1 VASKGGKMKR
11 IFLILILVAL
21 LTVVFVLMGGG
32 RWLKSAGLW
41 IGGVGS
47 KAEDVKQ
54 TIEKK
59 AQGVEKSVEKGIE
72 AVKPGEKK

>member
-1 VASKGGKMKR
+1 MASKGGKMKR
-11 IFLILILVAL
+11 IFLVLTLTAL
-21 LTVVFVLMGGG
+21 LMVVFVLLGGG
-32 RWLKSAGLW
+32 RWLKSAGVW

-54 TIEKK
+54 TLEHK
-59 AQGVEKSVEKGIE
+59 AQSVEKSVEKGIE